1 MLKSSKGIILQ
12 RRKFGETGFI
22 CDVLTKEDGKQSY
35 IFKGLY
41 SKKKKNISFHLHPLQ
56 LMDFEIF
63 YKEGKKLNSVK
74 NYHPY
79 VILKD
84 IPYNIFKSSTST
96 FISEIINKVIYEEA
110 YGNDLYEYIEN
121 SIIYIDNTDENTP
134 NFHLFFLLHFTKFLG
149 FFPNNNY
156 SEENIYLNI
165 EEGNFTSL
173 KGSSTTGPNTAKA
186 IHRLMN
192 TRLDN
197 LNDIKFDRE
206 ARNILLDTIIHFY
219 NIHLDRN
226 IKIKSLN
233 VIREIF
239 E

>member
-1 MLKSSKGIILQ
+1 MLKSGRGIILQ

-35 IFKGLY
+35 LFKGI
-41 SKKKKNISFHLHPLQ
+41 SPKKKKNVSFHLHPLQ

-79 VILKD
+79 IILKD
-84 IPYNIFKSSTST
+84 IPYNIFKSSTAT
-96 FISEIINKVIYEEA
+96 FLSEIINKVVYEDSYNE
-110 YGNDLYEYIEN
+110 DLYEYIEN
-121 SIIYIDNTDENTP
+121 SIIYMDNTEENTP
-134 NFHLFFLLHFTKFLG
+134 NFHLFFLLHLTKFLG
-149 FFPNNNY
+149 FFPDNNY
-156 SEENIYLNI
+156 YEENIFLNL
-165 EEGNFTSL
+165 EEGNFSSI
-173 KGSSTTGPNTAKA
+173 KGKSTTGPNTARA
-186 IHRLMN
+186 IFRLMN

-206 ARNILLDTIIHFY
+206 ARNILLDTILHFY
-219 NIHLDRN
+219 NIHLDKN
-226 IKIKSLN
+226 LSIKSLEI
-233 VIREIF
+233 IREIF